1 MHYLGMHISIE
12 IAQYGKDINVLA
24 CFWEKEDKLCKKKKK
39 APNLYRSTCF
49 SNIIKQ

>member
-1 MHYLGMHISIE
+1 MRYLGMHISIE

-39 APNLYRSTCF
+39 KSTQSLQINLF
-49 SNIIKQ
+49 Q